1 MKRIILTICSLVCT
15 FSSFTQTTSSK
26 PKTQE
31 KIHTSTSKEDE
42 VKQKNNI
49 TRWNFGLNVGT
60 YFANKYPAGFYNGSP
75 GNENNVDYVKK
86 TDYWYQEIKRSLGV
100 SQSDPLLIL
109 GYPTNMHYSVVMTGG
124 IFIRYNFSRNYGVCI
139 DVNYTK
145 LKATDAVIFGV
156 PPNENVLTDTTR
168 FIIPIQ
174 GTEQRVHFDIML
186 QRNFWM
192 KSRTYFFLQG
202 GLNLNYTKVIKHV
215 MVVNNVE
222 YSLVNIY
229 GPGGFQAGYSQQE
242 FPVLQGGVGYGFVL
256 GGGVGL
262 PLISQLGI
270 EPGLYANFNNVN
282 LPKYTDFKFSFGI
295 YVRFLFGNILPK
307 PEED

>member
-1 MKRIILTICSLVCT
+1 MKQNILISCLFL
-15 FSSFTQTTSSK
+15 FSISSIAQNTSSK
-26 PKTQE
+26 PKTQD
-31 KIHTSTSKEDE
+31 KIHLTNSKEDE
-42 VKQKNNI
+42 EKEKNNI
-49 TRWNFGLNVGT
+49 TRWNFGLNAGA

-75 GNENNVDYVKK
+75 GNENTVGYVMK
-86 TDYWYQEIKRSLGV
+86 TDYWYQQIKQSLGV
-100 SQSDPLLIL
+100 SQSDNLLIL
-109 GYPTNMHYSVVMTGG
+109 GYPTNMHYNMVMTGG
-124 IFIRYNFSRNYGVCI
+124 LFIRYNFNRNYGVCI

-145 LKATDAVIFGV
+145 LKATDAVVFGV
-156 PPNENVLTDTTR
+156 PPNPEVLTDTTR

-186 QRNFWM
+186 QRNFWL
-192 KSRTYFFLQG
+192 KSKTYFFIQG
-202 GLNLNYTKVIKHV
+202 GLNLNYTKVLKHV
-215 MVVNNVE
+215 MVVNGTE
-222 YSLVNIY
+222 YNLVNIY

-270 EPGLYANFNNVN
+270 EPGFYTNFNNVN
-282 LPKYTDFKFSFGI
+282 LTNYPDFKFSYGI